1 MEDVLNMNSSG
12 QKQMRQQSESHWN
25 FTVINYYPIKGYKR
39 IKDGSSRRELTKVKQ
54 KKTKKI
60 WKENHQKGGKGT
72 TDKQKTTP
80 SNNQIDSNGEN
91 QSFARQSW

>member
-54 KKTKKI
+54 KKKNKTNLEGKPS
-60 WKENHQKGGKGT
+60 EGGKR
-72 TDKQKTTP
+72 
-80 SNNQIDSNGEN
+80 NN
-91 QSFARQSW
+91 

>member
-54 KKTKKI
+54 KKNKTNLEGKPS
-60 WKENHQKGGKGT
+60 EGGKR
-72 TDKQKTTP
+72 
-80 SNNQIDSNGEN
+80 NN
-91 QSFARQSW
+91 

>member
-54 KKTKKI
+54 KKKKKI
-60 WKENHQKGGKGT
+60 LEGKQSEGGKR
-72 TDKQKTTP
+72 
-80 SNNQIDSNGEN
+80 NNL
-91 QSFARQSW
+91 